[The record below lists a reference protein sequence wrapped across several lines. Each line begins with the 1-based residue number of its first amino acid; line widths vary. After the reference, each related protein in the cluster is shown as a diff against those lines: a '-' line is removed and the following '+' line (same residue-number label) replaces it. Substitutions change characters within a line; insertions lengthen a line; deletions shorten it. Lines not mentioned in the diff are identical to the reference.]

1 MENIVCRGQSILQKI
16 GPKVHLQPD
25 SSKTQSI
32 GMLMVGVMAS
42 QMANFP
48 LSPDNV
54 YDGCI
59 ANNTYGQ
66 DNYV

>member
-1 MENIVCRGQSILQKI
+1 
-16 GPKVHLQPD
+16 
-25 SSKTQSI
+25 
-32 GMLMVGVMAS
+32 MLMVGVMVS